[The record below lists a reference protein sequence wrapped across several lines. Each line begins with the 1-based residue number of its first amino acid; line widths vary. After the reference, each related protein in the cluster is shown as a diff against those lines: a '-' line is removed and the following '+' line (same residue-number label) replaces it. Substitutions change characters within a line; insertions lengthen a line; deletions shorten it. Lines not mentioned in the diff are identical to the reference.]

1 MLVTLPD
8 EMREELRK
16 PLGRISKEIED
27 IGDSRLIT
35 VGDIVTYSFL
45 ENDVLP
51 NVSVVDRKTKR
62 EKVDM
67 KIEEKLEEIE
77 LCMQTKNPA
86 GTITKDLIKKL
97 DKALSSRDNIRIEVD
112 GEEDLAT
119 IPAIILSEK
128 GDIVVYGQPG
138 EGMVYVKVNNEK
150 KDRAIELLSS
160 MNIQDRNELENSLQ
174 ISLLD

>member
-8 EMREELRK
+8 EMRGELRK

-27 IGDSRLIT
+27 IDNNRLIT
-35 VGDIVTYSFL
+35 VGDIVTYNFL
-45 ENDVLP
+45 ENDVIP
-51 NVSVVDRKTKR
+51 DVSVVDRKTKR
-62 EKVDM
+62 EKVDAEIEESLE
-67 KIEEKLEEIE
+67 KIELWIE
-77 LCMQTKNPA
+77 AENPA

-97 DKALSSRDNIRIEVD
+97 NDAISSNDNIRIEVD

-138 EGMVYVKVNNEK
+138 EGMVYVEVNNEK
-150 KDRAIELLSS
+150 KDRAIELLNA
-160 MNIQDRNELENSLQ
+160 MDIQDKKELENILQ
-174 ISLLD
+174 ISL